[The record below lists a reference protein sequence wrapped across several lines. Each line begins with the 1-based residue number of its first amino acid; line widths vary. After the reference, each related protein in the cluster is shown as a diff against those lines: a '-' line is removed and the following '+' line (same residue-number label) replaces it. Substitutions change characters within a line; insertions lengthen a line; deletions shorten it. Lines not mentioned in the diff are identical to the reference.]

1 VRGIIR
7 EQFGSEVNYK
17 EGELEM
23 IEDRIHLAK
32 MMLQRLR
39 LGVLAQHYGVAA
51 FYPTALDYREE
62 TIGEQH
68 NWEVF
73 EEYLSQQES
82 GAESAPAG
90 DAKDCDTSVKEAT
103 SAADKEAASKE
114 SEGVVTCNQETA
126 KQQNHVLQ
134 AAASVT
140 METSPP
146 PPPPFS
152 SSLPWKKDPPL
163 TLKDPPFVSQKSS
176 PLTPRRDS
184 LLSSLEDPPLAPLRK
199 PSLTS
204 EDPPLAPLRKPS
216 LTSEVEDSSPR
227 DPPQKE
233 CSSIPQGGSFPPPPP
248 RNSSLSA
255 PRPPPPLSTPRATT
269 VVPQSGDDDGMSG
282 SRFYFKKRVIVGNT
296 SQYLDPTA
304 KGDGSTHKWMVY
316 VRGAQEEPDIS
327 HFVRAVRFFLHPS
340 YHPNDIVHV
349 RSPPFHLTRLGWGEF
364 PVRVQLE
371 FCDKFNKSVDII
383 HNLVLDRTHTGQQT
397 LGAETVVDL
406 DIVTPPPGGEK
417 TFRMN
422 GVSISSTTIS
432 QRDDRSTTSSS
443 CDMQPSL
450 PPLSPPAL
458 PPLSPP
464 ALMEPEQD
472 DGNAPPTPGS
482 WSGQTTPHSSVGVTS
497 VLTTNLD
504 KCLHNAVRNIPIY
517 GKANPAEDFFIPAPS
532 LSQYRLWHIG
542 RRRATEWLRAV
553 AIKNSISRRL
563 KLPALLSTKQVM
575 QWCRQNG
582 YTPLDPV
589 PAGGRGFCK
598 VCGCQLEAGLEE
610 EEDDWV
616 DDMDNE
622 GSEGMGV
629 VRKCP
634 EVHEHCQ
641 VMMFGRH
648 GLPLRGSAM
657 DPFQEL
663 QPNSLME
670 EEGVA
675 SLPKL
680 CSLSQPHDLVAR
692 ILSQH
697 GRLEDC
703 ASKHDEDVDV
713 CSMPASPSCAR
724 SRALVDMVP
733 RFRVPQTPELKWVQ
747 QTAASIGIHIY
758 PAVIDRMYAHV
769 VEHMIYISCT
779 RFLRG
784 VLAQAVQGSGK
795 MLEGKLSQDRVLTPF
810 HVQQAILKLEHC
822 DFLTNQYLG
831 LRPSGEADKN
841 MPSNT
846 ASESSS
852 SSSSSAGSSDEG
864 EGGGAYH

>member
-1 VRGIIR
+1 MSAPSSSQSPSLPAESPPPQQAAAPTSEASRVRGIIR

-17 EGELEM
+17 EGELGL

-68 NWEVF
+68 NWEAF
-73 EEYLSQQES
+73 EEYMSQQES
-82 GAESAPAG
+82 SAESAHG
-90 DAKDCDTSVKEAT
+90 EEEGTSTHGVGSGSKEVGP
-103 SAADKEAASKE
+103 SDEEVGFVDKEAGPSDKE
-114 SEGVVTCNQETA
+114 AGPSGRKTDGADMDKICSQPETSNHH
-126 KQQNHVLQ
+126 NHV
-134 AAASVT
+134 S
-140 METSPP
+140 METSLPSFGLPFPP
-146 PPPPFS
+146 QKEPPF
-152 SSLPWKKDPPL
+152 
-163 TLKDPPFVSQKSS
+163 T
-176 PLTPRRDS
+176 
-184 LLSSLEDPPLAPLRK
+184 LEDPPL
-199 PSLTS
+199 TS
-204 EDPPLAPLRKPS
+204 RNIALGKKGILLAPLKDVTLS
-216 LTSEVEDSSPR
+216 LDKDILSQNDSSLPPSK
-227 DPPQKE
+227 DPSFSLPAE
-233 CSSIPQGGSFPPPPP
+233 GGSP
-248 RNSSLSA
+248 
-255 PRPPPPLSTPRATT
+255 T
-269 VVPQSGDDDGMSG
+269 VPEKDPCLPILPHAGEEEEECAQE

-296 SQYLDPTA
+296 SQYLDPA
-304 KGDGSTHKWMVY
+304 AHHVKGDGSTHKWMVY
-316 VRGAQEEPDIS
+316 VRGPQAEPNIS
-327 HFVRAVRFFLHPS
+327 HFVKAVRFFLHPS

-406 DIVTPPPGGEK
+406 DIVTPPPGDEK
-417 TFRMN
+417 MFRMN
-422 GVSISSTTIS
+422 GVSISSFMVS
-432 QRDDRSTTSSS
+432 QGEELRTSTANCSDTAS
-443 CDMQPSL
+443 PL
-450 PPLSPPAL
+450 PPISPPA
-458 PPLSPP
+458 P
-464 ALMEPEQD
+464 MELE
-472 DGNAPPTPGS
+472 NSAAPDA
-482 WSGQTTPHSSVGVTS
+482 WSGQTTPRSVGAS

-504 KCLHNAVRNIPIY
+504 KCLHTAVRNIPIY
-517 GKANPAEDFFIPAPS
+517 GKANPAEDFYIPAPS
-532 LSQYRLWHIG
+532 LAQFRLWHIG
-542 RRRATEWLRAV
+542 RRRATEWQRAV
-553 AIKNSISRRL
+553 AIKNSIARKL
-563 KLPALLSTKQVM
+563 KLPGLLSTKQVM

-589 PAGGRGFCK
+589 PASGRGFCK

-610 EEDDWV
+610 DEEEWV
-616 DDMDNE
+616 EDMEEE
-622 GSEGMGV
+622 GSEGVGV
-629 VRKCP
+629 ARKCP

-648 GLPLRGSAM
+648 GLPLRGNTM
-657 DPFQEL
+657 DPFEEL
-663 QPNSLME
+663 HPNSLTE
-670 EEGVA
+670 EESMA

-680 CSLSQPHDLVAR
+680 CSLSQPHDLVSKMF
-692 ILSQH
+692 SQQ
-697 GRLEDC
+697 GRLEDH
-703 ASKHDEDVDV
+703 ANKLEEDVDV
-713 CSMPASPSCAR
+713 CSLPPSPSCAR

-747 QTAASIGIHIY
+747 QTAAAVGIHIY

-795 MLEGKLSQDRVLTPF
+795 MLDGKLSQDRVLTPF

-831 LRPSGEADKN
+831 VQPPAASAGDK
-841 MPSNT
+841 PLSNL
-846 ASESSS
+846 ASE
-852 SSSSSAGSSDEG
+852 SSSAGSSDEG
-864 EGGGAYH
+864 EGL

>member
-1 VRGIIR
+1 MRGIIR

-17 EGELEM
+17 EAELEL

-39 LGVLAQHYGVAA
+39 LGVLAQHFGVAA

-68 NWEVF
+68 NWEAF
-73 EEYLSQQES
+73 EEYMSQQES
-82 GAESAPAG
+82 GAESAHGEEEGVSTEEAG
-90 DAKDCDTSVKEAT
+90 PSEKEAGL
-103 SAADKEAASKE
+103 SGKKESKADGADKDGQPATS
-114 SEGVVTCNQETA
+114 SHR
-126 KQQNHVLQ
+126 NHV
-134 AAASVT
+134 S

-146 PPPPFS
+146 PPPPFG
-152 SSLPWKKDPPL
+152 LPLPLLNEPPFTLKDPPL
-163 TLKDPPFVSQKSS
+163 TSRNLAHRKEISLAPLKDTSLDKDVLS
-176 PLTPRRDS
+176 PND
-184 LLSSLEDPPLAPLRK
+184 SSLPPRIDPPLALH
-199 PSLTS
+199 
-204 EDPPLAPLRKPS
+204 
-216 LTSEVEDSSPR
+216 EDSSRNGSPVMPEN
-227 DPPQKE
+227 DHSLPIMPQKGD
-233 CSSIPQGGSFPPPPP
+233 GGC
-248 RNSSLSA
+248 
-255 PRPPPPLSTPRATT
+255 T
-269 VVPQSGDDDGMSG
+269 QE

-296 SQYLDPTA
+296 SQFLDPA
-304 KGDGSTHKWMVY
+304 AHHVKGDGSTHKWMVY
-316 VRGAQEEPDIS
+316 VRGPQAEPDIS
-327 HFVRAVRFFLHPS
+327 HFVKAVRFFLHPS

-406 DIVTPPPGGEK
+406 DIVTPPPGDERM
-417 TFRMN
+417 FRMN
-422 GVSISSTTIS
+422 GVSISSFMVN
-432 QRDDRSTTSSS
+432 QGDDARPGTVSAADAVS
-443 CDMQPSL
+443 PL
-450 PPLSPPAL
+450 PPISPP
-458 PPLSPP
+458 PVS
-464 ALMEPEQD
+464 MEQEGSGATPE
-472 DGNAPPTPGS
+472 A
-482 WSGQTTPHSSVGVTS
+482 WSDQTTPHSVGAS

-504 KCLHNAVRNIPIY
+504 KCLHTAVRNIPIY
-517 GKANPAEDFFIPAPS
+517 GKANPAEDFYIPAPS
-532 LSQYRLWHIG
+532 LAQFRLWHIG
-542 RRRATEWLRAV
+542 RRRATEWQRAV
-553 AIKNSISRRL
+553 AIKNSIARKL

-589 PAGGRGFCK
+589 PASGRGFCK

-610 EEDDWV
+610 DEDEWV
-616 DDMDNE
+616 EDMDEE
-622 GSEGMGV
+622 GSEGVGV
-629 VRKCP
+629 ARKCP

-648 GLPLRGSAM
+648 GLPLRGNTM
-657 DPFQEL
+657 DPFEEL
-663 QPNSLME
+663 HPNSLSE
-670 EEGVA
+670 EESMTA

-680 CSLSQPHDLVAR
+680 CSLSQPHDLVSKMF
-692 ILSQH
+692 SQQ
-697 GRLEDC
+697 GRLEDH
-703 ASKHDEDVDV
+703 ANKLEEDVDV
-713 CSMPASPSCAR
+713 CSLPPSPSCAR

-747 QTAASIGIHIY
+747 QTAAAVGIHIY

-795 MLEGKLSQDRVLTPF
+795 MLDGKLSQDRVLTPF

-831 LRPSGEADKN
+831 VQPRAVCAGDRLPS
-841 MPSNT
+841 ST
-846 ASESSS
+846 ASE
-852 SSSSSAGSSDEG
+852 SSSAGSSDEG
-864 EGGGAYH
+864 EGL